1 MKIALYIGK
10 EETGGGTRVQDML
23 RRLEDA
29 GMHLYRMSGLQ
40 DLLPGTDMLISVG
53 GDGTFLSSSM
63 LVAEYGIPV
72 VGVNLGR
79 LGFLSENRPEDV
91 AEALL
96 TGNYS
101 LEERAVLSAVS
112 GGDVRNEVY
121 ALNEITVHRSGAAL
135 LAVDVILDGVRIPT
149 YWADGL
155 IVSTSS
161 GSTAYSLSAGGPIVL
176 PASKVLIITPIA
188 PHNLNVRPL
197 VVPDSAKI
205 SIKAYSRDRQVIF
218 TADNRSM
225 NMEEGVELDISLAQ
239 FLLKRV
245 RLYNSDF
252 INALTEKLYWGED
265 LRNNK

>member
-10 EETGGGTRVQDML
+10 EETGGGSRVQDML
-23 RRLEDA
+23 NRLEAA
-29 GMHLYRMSGLQ
+29 GMQLYRMTGLH
-40 DLLPGTDMLISVG
+40 DLLPETDMLISVG

-63 LVAEYGIPV
+63 LVARFGIPV

-101 LEERAVLSAVS
+101 LEDRAVLSAVY

-121 ALNEITVHRSGAAL
+121 ALNEMTVHRSGAAL
-135 LAVDVILDGVRIPT
+135 LAVDVILDGVKIPT

-155 IVSTSS
+155 IISTSS

-205 SIKAYSRDRQVIF
+205 NIKAHSRDMEVIF
-218 TADNRSM
+218 TADNRSI
-225 NMEEGVELDISLAQ
+225 NMHEGVELDISLAQ

-245 RLYNSDF
+245 RLDKSDF

-265 LRNNK
+265 IRNIK

>member
-63 LVAEYGIPV
+63 LVAQYGIPV

-121 ALNEITVHRSGAAL
+121 ALNESEVAEHFIKVRNMVPL
-135 LAVDVILDGVRIPT
+135 FIL
-149 YWADGL
+149 
-155 IVSTSS
+155 
-161 GSTAYSLSAGGPIVL
+161 
-176 PASKVLIITPIA
+176 
-188 PHNLNVRPL
+188 
-197 VVPDSAKI
+197 
-205 SIKAYSRDRQVIF
+205 
-218 TADNRSM
+218 
-225 NMEEGVELDISLAQ
+225 
-239 FLLKRV
+239 
-245 RLYNSDF
+245 
-252 INALTEKLYWGED
+252 
-265 LRNNK
+265 